1 MLHIQY
7 ASPLENKMNVL
18 STLPSLM
25 IVDDDPLIRE
35 GLAVTFGNHFKIY
48 QADSRPAAI

>member
-1 MLHIQY
+1 
-7 ASPLENKMNVL
+7 MNVL